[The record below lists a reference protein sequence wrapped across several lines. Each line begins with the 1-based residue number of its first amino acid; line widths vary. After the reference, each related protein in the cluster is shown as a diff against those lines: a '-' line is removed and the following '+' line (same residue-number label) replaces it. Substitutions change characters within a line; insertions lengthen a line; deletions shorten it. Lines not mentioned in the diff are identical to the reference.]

1 MAAVEMEQLRM
12 EAEQL
17 KSRIRVRITAEFT
30 VLAGLI

>member
-17 KSRIRVRITAEFT
+17 KNRIRVCDFAHYFFF
-30 VLAGLI
+30 